1 MARAKTH
8 DRPDV
13 KSHSE
18 QLWEEYQSIQLTPE
32 QKTAAREELWKQI
45 EEARRKGVY
54 EGLMALV
61 GKVHLD
67 MDDIREARKSKR

>member
-13 KSHSE
+13 KSQSE
-18 QLWEEYQSIQLTPE
+18 QLLEEYQSIQLTPE

-54 EGLMALV
+54 EGLKALA